1 MILTEF
7 LYHKIRAWRPLI
19 YKISTFNPIGVWLK
33 VLFPGAVPFF
43 GICLVFFQG
52 DEAILVLV
60 QSLEKL
66 PGCLLTLAGRG
77 ILTPPLGH
85 KFLEAQA
92 SILIFVQISEG
103 FQAPHLPKGAVMP
116 IGITVQGQ
124 SRRHGYKYEN

>member
-33 VLFPGAVPFF
+33 ALFPGSLPFF
-43 GICLVFFQG
+43 DKCLVFFQG
-52 DEAILVLV
+52 DEAIPVLV
-60 QSLEKL
+60 QFLKEL
-66 PGCLLTLAGRG
+66 PGCLLTLAGRD

-92 SILIFVQISEG
+92 SILIFVQVSEG
-103 FQAPHLPKGAVMP
+103 FKAPHLPEGAVMP

-124 SRRHGYKYEN
+124 SRRHGYKYED